1 MASSSGSDSDD
12 SDGLDLDLT
21 PEDMQAIMDA
31 EERLEKNV
39 YDYDGQ
45 AQVRRGRVHAAWAS
59 LVLAQLHPGPAPVGA
74 TPGRKMLTSAPNPS
88 YPDCS
93 TSRS

>member
-1 MASSSGSDSDD
+1 MASSSGSDSED
-12 SDGLDLDLT
+12 SDDLDLDLT

-45 AQVRRGRVHAAWAS
+45 AQVRRGWVHAALGLISSGGAAS
-59 LVLAQLHPGPAPVGA
+59 EACARWRHARPQDTHKCTLSFGP
-74 TPGRKMLTSAPNPS
+74 
-88 YPDCS
+88 
-93 TSRS
+93 